1 MEHCL
6 IKHFYIAK
14 IPKYYGYQQGLV
26 LMVYK
31 FFHKKIFS
39 GGIRNENISKKELA
53 EELHKAVIRKFE
65 KRNVH

>member
-1 MEHCL
+1 
-6 IKHFYIAK
+6 
-14 IPKYYGYQQGLV
+14 
-26 LMVYK
+26 MVYK